1 MTCSRGSKSF
11 QLLPTKRIFTWSKS
25 DSIGPFPL
33 FSLFVFLEIRG
44 VNISHSVLL
53 SERMIDDL
61 QTLLRLDQMAT
72 TIQKGSLSRHPP
84 RTPLSAGGDTS
95 NLASCSRG
103 TLKNKR
109 ALAPLRSSCSVEGL
123 SSDIACPVSPPR
135 SAVTL
140 FRRPR

>member
-11 QLLPTKRIFTWSKS
+11 QLLPTKRIFTSSKS

-72 TIQKGSLSRHPP
+72 TIQEGSLSRHPP

-123 SSDIACPVSPPR
+123 STDIASPVSPPR